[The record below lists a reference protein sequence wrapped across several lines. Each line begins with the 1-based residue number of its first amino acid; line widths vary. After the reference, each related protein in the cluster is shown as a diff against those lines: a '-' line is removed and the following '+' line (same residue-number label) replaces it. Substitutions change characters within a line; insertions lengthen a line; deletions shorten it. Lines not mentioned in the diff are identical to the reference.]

1 MARKTETEKTNF
13 RFNLLTTLIYIAGI
27 VLLVQ
32 LFNLQIVH
40 GREYRETSNT
50 KLSKEA
56 VVEAA
61 RGKIMDRTGTV
72 LAETEMGFNVQ
83 IFKTKVSNKELND
96 AMVVLA
102 EILEK
107 NGDKYLDEFPISIE
121 PFAFNFS
128 SDEDLNK
135 WKDKF
140 KIAPEATPEEA
151 FYVMKDKFEVEESDV
166 FKARR
171 AVGLRYTI
179 EQEGYSSTTGLELAA
194 NISRNS
200 ALEINERG
208 GDLPGI
214 SVEVKSNRVYTQ
226 GTLAAHVLGYIG
238 RINEEEYKANPG
250 IYQRDDYVGKTGI
263 EYLFEDYLRGED
275 GTKQID
281 MTVDGT
287 ATGEY
292 ITKEAK
298 GGANV
303 VLTLDA
309 NLQNIA
315 AGSLYRNINK
325 IRAGGFNKVYNAQ
338 GGSCV
343 VINVKTGEILAMVSL
358 PDYEPAEFLNGIS
371 QAKLDE
377 YNNNSALFNRAIQA
391 TYAPGSIFKMVTAMA
406 GLQEGVITTTETIND
421 TGIYPAGEKIHPHCW
436 YYDSYHSGHGRLNV
450 TRALEQSC
458 NYYFFETGNRLG
470 LDRLAAYANYFGL
483 GRQTGV
489 ELPFESSGSL
499 ASPQTATAKGDTTPV
514 STLLSAS
521 IGQSYNDFTPV
532 QVAKYIAMVANRGR
546 IVNPTIVKNVVTSD
560 GKQVSTQELNEYLF
574 EKDGIVADDTENIQF
589 DDNYINTVLN
599 GMRGV
604 TDDHG
609 TASSVFQ
616 GFSIAVGGKTGS
628 AQTERFDA
636 NGDEIVNAWF
646 VGFAPF
652 DDPEIAIAA
661 VVENGGHGYYVAEVV
676 REIIQEY
683 FGMNVPVINE
693 DVSAKQETEGIR

>member
-40 GREYRETSNT
+40 GKEYRETSNT

-61 RGKIMDRTGTV
+61 RGKIMDRTGTI

-83 IFKTKVSNKELND
+83 IFKTKVSNQELND
-96 AMVVLA
+96 AMVTLA

-121 PFAFNFS
+121 PFTFNFPS
-128 SDEDLNK
+128 EEELDK
-135 WKDKF
+135 WKEKF

-151 FYVMKDKFEVEESDV
+151 FYVMKDKYEVEESDV

-171 AVGLRYTI
+171 ALGLRYTI

-226 GTLAAHVLGYIG
+226 GTLASHVLGYIG
-238 RINEEEYKANPG
+238 RINEEEYNSNPG
-250 IYQRDDYVGKTGI
+250 VYQRDDYVGKTGI

-303 VLTLDA
+303 VLTIDA

-325 IRAGGFNKVYNAQ
+325 IRAGGFNKAYNAQ

-406 GLQEGVITTTETIND
+406 GLQEGVITTTETID
-421 TGIYPAGEKIHPHCW
+421 DKGIYPAGEKIHPHCW
-436 YYDSYHSGHGRLNV
+436 YYDSYHVGHGRLNV

-489 ELPFESSGSL
+489 ELPFESSGNL
-499 ASPQTATAKGDTTPV
+499 ASPQTASAKGDTTPV

-532 QVAKYIAMVANRGR
+532 QVAKYIAMVANRGK
-546 IVNPTIVKNVVTSD
+546 IVNPTIVKNVVKSD
-560 GKQVSTQELNEYLF
+560 GKQVSTQELDDYLF

-604 TDDHG
+604 TDDQG

-628 AQTERFDA
+628 AQTERFD
-636 NGDEIVNAWF
+636 NQGNEIVNAWF

-683 FGMNVPVINE
+683 FGMNVPEINE

>member
-1 MARKTETEKTNF
+1 MN
-13 RFNLLTTLIYIAGI
+13 
-27 VLLVQ
+27 
-32 LFNLQIVH
+32 
-40 GREYRETSNT
+40 
-50 KLSKEA
+50 
-56 VVEAA
+56 
-61 RGKIMDRTGTV
+61 
-72 LAETEMGFNVQ
+72 
-83 IFKTKVSNKELND
+83 
-96 AMVVLA
+96 
-102 EILEK
+102 
-107 NGDKYLDEFPISIE
+107 DKYVINE
-121 PFAFNFS
+121 
-128 SDEDLNK
+128 
-135 WKDKF
+135 
-140 KIAPEATPEEA
+140 T
-151 FYVMKDKFEVEESDV
+151 DV
-166 FKARR
+166 FRARR
-171 AVGLRYTI
+171 ALGLRYTI
-179 EQEGYSSTTGLELAA
+179 DQEGYSSTTGLELAA
-194 NISRNS
+194 NVSRSS
-200 ALEINERG
+200 ALEIDERS

-238 RINEEEYKANPG
+238 RINEEEFKANPG
-250 IYQRDDYVGKTGI
+250 VYQPDDYVGKTGV

-275 GTKQID
+275 GIKQID

-303 VLTLDA
+303 VLTIDA
-309 NLQNIA
+309 NLQNIT
-315 AGSLYRNINK
+315 AGALYRNINK

-371 QAKLDE
+371 QAKLAE
-377 YNNNSALFNRAIQA
+377 YNENSALYNRAIQA
-391 TYAPGSIFKMVTAMA
+391 TYAPGSIFKMVTALA
-406 GLQEGVITTTETIND
+406 GLQEQAISTTETIND
-421 TGIYPAGEKIHPHCW
+421 TGVYPYGEKIHPHCW
-436 YYDSYHSGHGRLNV
+436 FYDSYGYGHGRLNV

-458 NYYFFETGNRLG
+458 NYFFFETGNRLG
-470 LDRLAAYANYFGL
+470 LDKLSSYANYFGL

-489 ELPFESSGSL
+489 ELPFENSGSL
-499 ASPQTATAKGDTTPV
+499 ASPQTAAEKGDSTPV

-546 IVNPTIVKNVVTSD
+546 VVNPTIVKNVVTSD
-560 GKQVSTQELNEYLF
+560 GKQVSTQELNDYLF
-574 EKDGIVADDTENIQF
+574 EKDGIVADDIESIAF
-589 DDNYINTVLN
+589 DENYINTVLN